1 MTSALSASLACAM
14 SRARQLDVRVAAM
27 RAGFCLGALSILAVA
42 VGLALDLPARRP
54 AVIIGLTALAALAQV
69 ALILVPWRRWLE
81 AERGRALLGLW
92 STGVLA
98 FPAALVLLARASVDL
113 GLLYF
118 LVMPFLAT
126 VYAGHARRVWLAAGL
141 LCYALTIAF
150 APSPLDSGEIALR
163 GVLLCAAT
171 LLALVLADVSRGA
184 AARQAEVETRAELE
198 RLLLGESH
206 HRVKNSLQ
214 TVADLLL
221 LGRPEGEHGR
231 AFDDTAR
238 RIRAIATVH
247 EHLAASRGGA
257 IDVGALVREIARTI
271 DADAEV
277 STEHVRLDAV
287 MAQHVGIVANEL
299 ITNAVQHGTPPITVR
314 LTGGD
319 CITLSVEDAGT
330 SGTSHNGGFGLPLV
344 RQVVEHS
351 LHGSFSFETEPRH
364 TVARARFQA
373 AQ

>member
-1 MTSALSASLACAM
+1 
-14 SRARQLDVRVAAM
+14 M
-27 RAGFCLGALSILAVA
+27 RAGFCLGALSIVAVA

-54 AVIIGLTALAALAQV
+54 AVVIGLTAAAALAQA
-69 ALILVPWRRWLE
+69 ALSLVPWRRWLE

-92 STGVLA
+92 SAGVLA
-98 FPAALVLLARASVDL
+98 FPIALVLLAGASADV

-126 VYAGHARRVWLAAGL
+126 VHAGKTRTAWLTTGL
-141 LCYALTIAF
+141 GCYAATIAF
-150 APSPLDSGEIALR
+150 GPDTLDGGAVALR
-163 GVLLCAAT
+163 AVLLCAAT

-221 LGRPEGEHGR
+221 LGRPEGEHAR

-247 EHLAASRGGA
+247 EHLAGSRGGA
-257 IDVGALVREIARTI
+257 IDVGALVSEIARAI
-271 DADAEV
+271 DADAHV
-277 STEHVRLDAV
+277 STEHVELDAV
-287 MAQHVGIVANEL
+287 VAQHVGVVANEL
-299 ITNAVQHGTPPITVR
+299 ITNAVQHGTPPIAVR
-314 LTGGD
+314 LTGGEHV
-319 CITLSVEDAGT
+319 TLSVEDAGGG
-330 SGTSHNGGFGLPLV
+330 SDADHAGFGLPLV

-351 LHGSFSFETEPRH
+351 LHGSFSFATDARR
-364 TVARARFQA
+364 TVARASFRA

>member
-1 MTSALSASLACAM
+1 M
-14 SRARQLDVRVAAM
+14 SEARQLDVRVAAM

-54 AVIIGLTALAALAQV
+54 AVIIGLTVMAALAQA
-69 ALILVPWRRWLE
+69 ALSVVPWRRWLE

-92 STGVLA
+92 SAGVLA
-98 FPAALVLLARASVDL
+98 FPIALVLLAGASADL

-126 VYAGHARRVWLAAGL
+126 VHAGHARRAWLAAGL
-141 LCYALTIAF
+141 VCYALTIAF
-150 APSPLDSGEIALR
+150 ATSPLDGGAIALR

-184 AARQAEVETRAELE
+184 AARQAEIETRAELE

-214 TVADLLL
+214 AVADLLL
-221 LGRPEGEHGR
+221 LGRPEGQHGR

-247 EHLAASRGGA
+247 EHLAGSRGGR
-257 IDVGALVREIARTI
+257 IDAGALVREIAHTI
-271 DADAEV
+271 DAEAQV
-277 STEHVRLDAV
+277 STEHVHLDAV
-287 MAQHVGIVANEL
+287 VAQHIGIVANEL
-299 ITNAVQHGTPPITVR
+299 ITNAVQHGTPPIAVR

-330 SGTSHNGGFGLPLV
+330 SGESHDGGFGLPLV

-351 LHGSFSFETEPRH
+351 LHGSFSFASDARQ
-364 TVARARFQA
+364 TVALARFQA

>member
-1 MTSALSASLACAM
+1 M

-27 RAGFCLGALSILAVA
+27 RAGFCLGALSIVAVA
-42 VGLALDLPARRP
+42 VGLALHLPAQRP
-54 AVIIGLTALAALAQV
+54 AVIIGLTVMAALAQT
-69 ALILVPWRRWLE
+69 AISLVPWRSWLE
-81 AERGRALLGLW
+81 AERGRGLLGLW
-92 STGVLA
+92 SAGVLA
-98 FPAALVLLARASVDL
+98 FPVALVLLAGASADL

-126 VYAGHARRVWLAAGL
+126 VHAGNARRAWLATGL
-141 LCYALTIAF
+141 ICYAVTIAF
-150 APSPLDSGEIALR
+150 GPDSLDGGAIALR

-221 LGRPEGEHGR
+221 LGRPDGEHAR

-247 EHLAASRGGA
+247 EHLAGSRGGA
-257 IDVGALVREIARTI
+257 VDVGALVAEIAHAI
-271 DADAEV
+271 DADAQV
-277 STEHVRLDAV
+277 STEPVHLDAV
-287 MAQHVGIVANEL
+287 VAQHVGIVANEL
-299 ITNAVQHGTPPITVR
+299 ITNAVQHGTPPIAVR
-314 LTGGD
+314 LTGGERV
-319 CITLSVEDAGT
+319 TLSVQDAG
-330 SGTSHNGGFGLPLV
+330 NGRASEHAGFGLPLV

-351 LHGSFSFETEPRH
+351 LHGSFSLASDARQ
-364 TVARARFQA
+364 TVASASFRAVQ
-373 AQ
+373 

>member
-1 MTSALSASLACAM
+1 M

-27 RAGFCLGALSILAVA
+27 RAGFCLGALSIVAVA
-42 VGLALDLPARRP
+42 AGLALHLPAQRP
-54 AVIIGLTALAALAQV
+54 AVIIGLTALAALAQA
-69 ALILVPWRRWLE
+69 ALSLVPWRRWLE
-81 AERGRALLGLW
+81 AERGRGLLGLW
-92 STGVLA
+92 SAGVVA
-98 FPAALVLLARASVDL
+98 FPVALVLLAGASADL

-126 VYAGHARRVWLAAGL
+126 VHAGNARRAWLATGL
-141 LCYALTIAF
+141 VCYAVTIAF
-150 APSPLDSGEIALR
+150 GPDALDGGAIALR

-221 LGRPEGEHGR
+221 LGRPEGEHAR

-247 EHLAASRGGA
+247 EHLAGSRGGA
-257 IDVGALVREIARTI
+257 VDVGALVGEIAHAI
-271 DADAEV
+271 DADALV
-277 STEHVRLDAV
+277 STEHVHLDAV
-287 MAQHVGIVANEL
+287 VAQHVGIVANEL
-299 ITNAVQHGTPPITVR
+299 ITNAVQHGTPPIAVR
-314 LTGGD
+314 LTGGEHV
-319 CITLSVEDAGT
+319 TLSVQDAG
-330 SGTSHNGGFGLPLV
+330 NGRGADHAGFGLPLV

-351 LHGSFSFETEPRH
+351 LHGSFSLASDARQ
-364 TVARARFQA
+364 TVARASFRAVQ
-373 AQ
+373 

>member
-1 MTSALSASLACAM
+1 M

-42 VGLALDLPARRP
+42 AGLALDLTARRP
-54 AVIIGLTALAALAQV
+54 AVIIALTVIAALAQA
-69 ALILVPWRRWLE
+69 ALSLVPWRRWLE

-92 STGVLA
+92 SAGVLA
-98 FPAALVLLARASVDL
+98 FPVALVLLAGASADV

-126 VYAGHARRVWLAAGL
+126 VHTGAPRRAWLATGL
-141 LCYALTIAF
+141 LCYAVTIAF
-150 APSPLDSGEIALR
+150 APDALDGGAIALR
-163 GVLLCAAT
+163 GVLLCGAT

-184 AARQAEVETRAELE
+184 AAKQAEVETRAELE

-221 LGRPEGEHGR
+221 LGRPEGQHAR

-247 EHLAASRGGA
+247 EHLAGSRGGA
-257 IDVGALVREIARTI
+257 VDVGALVCEIAHAI
-271 DADAEV
+271 DADANV
-277 STEHVRLDAV
+277 STEPVQLDAV
-287 MAQHVGIVANEL
+287 IAQHVGIVANEL
-299 ITNAVQHGTPPITVR
+299 ITNAIQHGTPPIAVR
-314 LTGGD
+314 LTGGEH
-319 CITLSVEDAGT
+319 ITLSVHDAGT
-330 SGTSHNGGFGLPLV
+330 ANTSEDTGFGLPLV

-351 LHGSFSFETEPRH
+351 LQGSFSFTADARQ
-364 TVARARFQA
+364 TVARARFRA

>member
-1 MTSALSASLACAM
+1 
-14 SRARQLDVRVAAM
+14 VV
-27 RAGFCLGALSILAVA
+27 
-42 VGLALDLPARRP
+42 
-54 AVIIGLTALAALAQV
+54 
-69 ALILVPWRRWLE
+69 
-81 AERGRALLGLW
+81 
-92 STGVLA
+92 A
-98 FPAALVLLARASVDL
+98 FPVALVLLAGASADL

-126 VYAGHARRVWLAAGL
+126 VHAGNARRAWLATGL
-141 LCYALTIAF
+141 VCYAVTIAF
-150 APSPLDSGEIALR
+150 GPDALDGGAIALR

-221 LGRPEGEHGR
+221 LGRPEGEHAR

-247 EHLAASRGGA
+247 EHLAGSRGGA
-257 IDVGALVREIARTI
+257 VDVGALVGEIAHAI
-271 DADAEV
+271 DADAQV
-277 STEHVRLDAV
+277 STEHVHLDAV
-287 MAQHVGIVANEL
+287 VAQHVGIVANEL
-299 ITNAVQHGTPPITVR
+299 ITNAVQHGTPPIAVR
-314 LTGGD
+314 LTGGEHV
-319 CITLSVEDAGT
+319 TLSVQDAG
-330 SGTSHNGGFGLPLV
+330 NGRGADHAGFGLPLV

-351 LHGSFSFETEPRH
+351 LHGSFSLASDARQ
-364 TVARARFQA
+364 TVARASFRAVQ
-373 AQ
+373 

>member
-1 MTSALSASLACAM
+1 M

-42 VGLALDLPARRP
+42 AGLALDLPARRP
-54 AVIIGLTALAALAQV
+54 AVIIALTVMAALAQA
-69 ALILVPWRRWLE
+69 ALSLVPWRRWLE

-92 STGVLA
+92 SAGVLA
-98 FPAALVLLARASVDL
+98 FPVALVLLAGASADL

-126 VYAGHARRVWLAAGL
+126 VHAGTPRRAWLATGL
-141 LCYALTIAF
+141 LCYAVTIAF
-150 APSPLDSGEIALR
+150 APDALDGGAIALR
-163 GVLLCAAT
+163 GVLLCGAT

-184 AARQAEVETRAELE
+184 AAKQAEVETRAELE

-221 LGRPEGEHGR
+221 LGRPEGRHAR

-247 EHLAASRGGA
+247 EHLAGSRGGA
-257 IDVGALVREIARTI
+257 VDVGALVREIANAI
-271 DADAEV
+271 DPDANV
-277 STEHVRLDAV
+277 STEPVHLDAV
-287 MAQHVGIVANEL
+287 IAQHVGIVANEL
-299 ITNAVQHGTPPITVR
+299 ITNAIQHGTPPIAVR
-314 LTGGD
+314 LTGGEH
-319 CITLSVEDAGT
+319 ITLSVHDAGT
-330 SGTSHNGGFGLPLV
+330 ARASDDTGFGLPLV

-351 LHGSFSFETEPRH
+351 LHGSFSFTADARE
-364 TVARARFQA
+364 TVARAHFRA